1 MSEDE
6 TPESTASL
14 AEERLRLER
23 EALAVERERL
33 AAARAHAAAEARL
46 TRAPHPVFVGVSVAL
61 LALLCFA
68 GGLLAG
74 IAVMENR
81 QQRQREERL
90 ARALSQL
97 DGRDDECARAVR
109 WRRRF
114 PADGRP
120 SQRFRRGDPVNNR
133 LGELKVEDVWAVHH
147 GLCGVGGAGS

>member
-6 TPESTASL
+6 TPESMASL

-46 TRAPHPVFVGVSVAL
+46 TRAPHPVFVGVSVVL

-68 GGLLAG
+68 GGLLTG

-90 ARALSQL
+90 
-97 DGRDDECARAVR
+97 ARAVR